1 MSSQSQCKLCL
12 AAPGKTLTAHLQAAK
27 TTTPAAEGQSGPKR
41 SFRSAAAK
49 SKSKQTAVEA
59 VAKLESVAPAAAKTP
74 SLLAEDISLEPAT
87 RMPFKVG
94 CGSGTPCSWK

>member
-1 MSSQSQCKLCL
+1 M
-12 AAPGKTLTAHLQAAK
+12 
-27 TTTPAAEGQSGPKR
+27 
-41 SFRSAAAK
+41 
-49 SKSKQTAVEA
+49 EA

-74 SLLAEDISLEPAT
+74 SLLAEDIPLEPAT

>member
-1 MSSQSQCKLCL
+1 M
-12 AAPGKTLTAHLQAAK
+12 A
-27 TTTPAAEGQSGPKR
+27 
-41 SFRSAAAK
+41 RSAASALLPPGARA
-49 SKSKQTAVEA
+49 SSPAVEA

-74 SLLAEDISLEPAT
+74 SLLAEDIPLEPAT